1 MARVSKS
8 DGAKRFDP
16 RFSPEFQPG
25 FDARVHGEATRSAAP
40 AAVSGPAPES
50 LITRPA
56 RRAQAR
62 GAQAPGAQAR
72 GVQDAAGDATGPVD
86 ESGEADGLAAG
97 VTVAGEGADVD
108 SSDEAEPL
116 AWWRRLNPFL
126 VALGVVGV
134 ALIVVALGWMAWVYE
149 AATSPTTQ
157 QFDYLIMQFAMFGAP
172 ILLSVGVLSLVL
184 ILVVLAVRYRR

>member
-40 AAVSGPAPES
+40 AAGAGPAPES

-62 GAQAPGAQAR
+62 GAQ
-72 GVQDAAGDATGPVD
+72 DAAGDAPGRVD